1 MATISKF
8 TSFNASDVRFSE
20 VKKNKMG
27 GKAIYLSGA
36 NGGKLVYQL
45 PLLKAPYGL
54 SDFTDKASGKVSY
67 SLDLSLDD
75 QDVLAK
81 LSAFDDRVLDFVASN
96 CAACLGKEYKKD
108 VIKEALHKPLVKQSK
123 GGYAPTLK
131 LKVATNPDGSFEP
144 AAYTME
150 QALTS
155 VDKIGKGTMVHTI
168 VEFSSIW
175 FIDNKFGVS
184 VRLQQVLFA
193 PTAKLTGFAFSG
205 VETTASK
212 ANSAGDS
219 DEAIDV
225 PEEEEEV
232 EEDEE

>member
-75 QDVLAK
+75 QDILAK

-96 CAACLGKEYKKD
+96 CTACLGKEYKKD

-168 VEFSSIW
+168 VEFNSIW

-225 PEEEEEV
+225 PEEDEEV
-232 EEDEE
+232 EEEE

>member
-75 QDVLAK
+75 NDILAK

-96 CAACLGKEYKKD
+96 CTACLGKEYKKD

-168 VEFSSIW
+168 VEFNSIW

-225 PEEEEEV
+225 PEEDEEV
-232 EEDEE
+232 EEEE

>member
-75 QDVLAK
+75 QDILAK

-96 CAACLGKEYKKD
+96 CTACLGKEYKKD

-168 VEFSSIW
+168 VEFNSIW

-225 PEEEEEV
+225 PEEEEE
-232 EEDEE
+232 EEE